1 MPQMSICLVC
11 YKVKIMEVISINFV
25 MMFLF
30 LQTLQTCSEELYFCF
45 CLLSENTHYF
55 PQGTMLESTLNSG
68 GVVLS
73 RCRHFSEF
81 KRAYLMF
88 HLPLIHIKVIM
99 ISQFHLQVPISWQSL
114 RTLPLIISSK
124 VPRIQK
130 ECLFLTWCYQH
141 NICMIKALWY
151 GTLLDKIAS
160 STSAWTSSHF
170 IKLVFHSSL

>member
-1 MPQMSICLVC
+1 MHYSQSFSFANGKSSNVVIFQSTMVAQMFLQMPQMSIYLVC
-11 YKVKIMEVISINFV
+11 YKVKIMEVISINFA

-30 LQTLQTCSEELYFCF
+30 LQTCSEEVYFCF

-55 PQGTMLESTLNSG
+55 PQGTMLGSTLNSG

-99 ISQFHLQVPISWQSL
+99 ISQFHLQVPISRQSL
-114 RTLPLIISSK
+114 KILPLNN
-124 VPRIQK
+124 
-130 ECLFLTWCYQH
+130 F
-141 NICMIKALWY
+141 
-151 GTLLDKIAS
+151 
-160 STSAWTSSHF
+160 
-170 IKLVFHSSL
+170 